1 MVTTN
6 AVGVK
11 TRTITIETSQFSTN
25 PTKRWADGGDYWEED
40 LVVEYPAN
48 LDHCD
53 DEDLLDFAS
62 NEQMGVRYITSGEPG
77 EPTTYQIEIVTPLA
91 LSAVAVLE
99 QLRAIFGDGCW
110 IGIARQ
116 PVPLHDMW
124 SGDYSDVLPAEQR
137 EDWIGE

>member
-11 TRTITIETSQFSTN
+11 STY
-25 PTKRWADGGDYWEED
+25 K
-40 LVVEYPAN
+40 
-48 LDHCD
+48 
-53 DEDLLDFAS
+53 
-62 NEQMGVRYITSGEPG
+62 
-77 EPTTYQIEIVTPLA
+77 IEIVTPLA

-116 PVPLHDMW
+116 PVPLHDMELAQM
-124 SGDYSDVLPAEQR
+124 DVDNNGIRWQVCGCE
-137 EDWIGE
+137 EE